1 MKQPVLLCYNLD
13 AETARK
19 VRLCAMRFQVR
30 FCPVTQEKY
39 SQSIGSLCG
48 ATPSGESPSAS
59 CAAFSD
65 PMLVMAFFP
74 GQLMGLFLQALRKAA
89 VPPIALKA
97 MLTDANAAWDSF
109 TLHQELCR
117 ERDALQAGAS
127 AIHSSGDL

>member
-13 AETARK
+13 TETARK

-30 FCPVTQEKY
+30 FCPVTQEQY
-39 SQSIGSLCG
+39 GQSIGSLCG
-48 ATPSGESPSAS
+48 LSPVEEKPVSGI
-59 CAAFSD
+59 AFSD

-74 GQLMGLFLQALRKAA
+74 GQLISLFLQALRKAA

-97 MLTDANAAWDSF
+97 MLTDTNAAWDSF

-117 ERDALQAGAS
+117 ERDAMQAGAS
-127 AIHSSGDL
+127 AVHS